1 MPSKIS
7 KLFFALVVI
16 FVSVFTVLFVFD
28 TKSYDIISREDRII
42 EYLSSLF
49 LLLSSFFFLRAF
61 IYSKRHNSTN
71 SKWLLF
77 LLIGISILFFLASGE
92 EISWGQRIFNFS
104 TPEYLSSIN
113 DQNELNI
120 HNINKKFFDRVL
132 DRTTII
138 FVIIASAILLLKK
151 DVIREIKNPDIFIIC
166 AFAITPFYRQNND
179 LDFYHLL
186 YLPLIGLLIYSII
199 NKIKFSFFAVLTTL
213 VISFLI
219 PIIHSKYQ
227 HLFPLHNN
235 SANEFKEF
243 LFCLCCL
250 AYSYVIMAKIKLDT
264 TKPKMH

>member
-1 MPSKIS
+1 
-7 KLFFALVVI
+7 
-16 FVSVFTVLFVFD
+16 
-28 TKSYDIISREDRII
+28 
-42 EYLSSLF
+42 
-49 LLLSSFFFLRAF
+49 LRAF

-138 FVIIASAILLLKK
+138 FVIIASAILALKK
-151 DVIREIKNPDIFIIC
+151 DVIRGIKNPDIFIIC

-186 YLPLIGLLIYSII
+186 YLP
-199 NKIKFSFFAVLTTL
+199 
-213 VISFLI
+213 
-219 PIIHSKYQ
+219 
-227 HLFPLHNN
+227 
-235 SANEFKEF
+235 
-243 LFCLCCL
+243 
-250 AYSYVIMAKIKLDT
+250 
-264 TKPKMH
+264 